1 MLGDTLVRLLLF
13 KSSCYRFIFI
23 KASCHYFK
31 AWIKQRSLIP
41 GHSGWVTCVELTPD
55 CTRLVT
61 GSKDAHIM
69 VWDTETG
76 AVIRR
81 LEQDAEI
88 TCLVSYPLLSE
99 GQ

>member
-1 MLGDTLVRLLLF
+1 MTDHRQIQPNLTFHQPLF
-13 KSSCYRFIFI
+13 S
-23 KASCHYFK
+23 
-31 AWIKQRSLIP
+31 

-99 GQ
+99 DQ

>member
-1 MLGDTLVRLLLF
+1 M
-13 KSSCYRFIFI
+13 
-23 KASCHYFK
+23 
-31 AWIKQRSLIP
+31 
-41 GHSGWVTCVELTPD
+41 TCVELTPD
-55 CTRLVT
+55 CTKVVT

-76 AVIRR
+76 ALLRK

-88 TCLVSYPLLSE
+88 TCLVSYPLLSD